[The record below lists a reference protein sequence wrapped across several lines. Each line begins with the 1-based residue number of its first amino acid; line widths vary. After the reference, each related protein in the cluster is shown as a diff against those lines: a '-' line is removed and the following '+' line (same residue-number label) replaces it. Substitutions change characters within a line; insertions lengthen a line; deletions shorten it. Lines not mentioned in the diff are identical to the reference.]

1 MDARFGLIYLRVP
14 TWAPFR
20 LQFYCNG
27 HNWLAR
33 KLAAH
38 GIGYTMADNAFVR
51 IDDWPRAQA
60 LADSLAPEQLHRA
73 LDRYATLCCPVAEVF
88 GQDYHWS
95 LMQVEYATDLAFRST
110 ATLGPLYEQ
119 RECPENGGMTTQ
131 GVRSV
136 GSIADRGNGDAMGV
150 AVDCDRG

>member
-1 MDARFGLIYLRVP
+1 MLALLFLFHGCQARPDLPARPDLGAVP
-14 TWAPFR
+14 PAI
-20 LQFYCNG
+20 LLNG

-33 KLAAH
+33 KLAAA
-38 GIGYTMADNAFVR
+38 GIGYTMADNVFVR
-51 IDDWPRAQA
+51 IDDWPHAEV

-95 LMQVEYATDLAFRST
+95 LMQVEYATDPAFRST

-119 RECPENGGMTTQ
+119 L
-131 GVRSV
+131 VRQSV
-136 GSIADRGNGDAMGV
+136 LDVKAEHV
-150 AVDCDRG
+150 ASFLGR